1 MFPGQKDAGIFDAS
15 IQNHQS
21 CKQKNKVGLKKETV
35 MTDVLI
41 NHMFEDIVET
51 IPHPLLVLD
60 LDLRILKVNH
70 FFCETFKIAPE
81 KTTGNFIYD
90 LGNRQWDIPKLRR
103 LLEDII
109 SKDHKFENFEVEHI
123 FPSIGR
129 RIMMLNGRRLKQHGT
144 GSQMILLCIEDI
156 TEKREMENALI
167 ESEER
172 YRRVFETASDAIF
185 LLEKNEGKI
194 TYTNPAVTTTLGYPD
209 EECIG
214 KKVQDFDLAHEMDDI
229 QVITERL
236 KKDGIIHYNDVPI
249 QTKVGQSIDTDIYL
263 VDKAALVQCNIRDIT
278 ERKEAEKALRGTE
291 ESFRNLI
298 EILPIGVALSVPDGT
313 ITEMNA
319 AMVKIFG
326 YDSKEELQKVP
337 GPARYVNPKD
347 RERYIE
353 LLEKSLVKD
362 FEARY
367 RRKDG
372 SVFWGR
378 ATAIKRSTATGE
390 IQFINVFEDITERH
404 LAEQALRESE
414 EEYRNLF
421 ENLYDVYYSTDPT
434 GLISIASPSVE
445 RLLGYKSDEI
455 IGLDLKSLYVNP
467 QEREE
472 FLSQIMRNGSVDDFQ
487 AQLRRKD
494 NSVIW
499 VSTNSKILKDEKGNF
514 LGVEGLARDVS
525 ERKRAEEDLKESEER
540 YRALF
545 DRSFDCVY
553 VNDFEGNFI
562 DANDTALNILGYDR
576 EEIRSVKFASLL
588 SEDQL
593 PLAFQVLT
601 EIKETGYHKELVE
614 FSLKRKDGR
623 IVYVESKSSVIYRD
637 EEPFAILGIARDIT
651 ERKHAEEALRES
663 EEKYRTIL
671 ESMGEAYFEVDLEG
685 NFTFFNDALPL
696 SLGYSKEEL
705 KGMNNRDYMP
715 PETAKEIYNLFNEIY
730 KTGRP
735 IRGYSYEVIRKDG
748 AERFHELVASLM
760 RDGNGK
766 PIGFRGIS
774 HDITERKRAEEGK
787 RKLEAQLNQAQKME
801 AIGILAGGVAHDFN
815 NLLTSII
822 GYAELALMDLGKN
835 SRVNQSL
842 DEILKAGHR
851 AAGLTRQLL
860 AFSRKEL
867 IRPEVLNFNS
877 LIMNFEKMLRRLI
890 REDIDI
896 VSVCSPDLW
905 QVEADPGQMEQVVM
919 NLAVNARD
927 AMPKGGKL
935 TIETANVELNED
947 YFRDHG
953 VENQAGPYVML
964 AVTDT
969 GTGMDKETRARIFE
983 PFFTTKGLGRGT
995 GLGLSTVYGI
1005 VKQNKGHIWVYSEP
1019 EKGTTFKVY
1028 FPRVGVETEVAK
1040 REEVPVRSLEGSE
1053 TILVTEDDEL
1063 LRKMAER
1070 MLEGYGYR
1078 VITAENGKEA
1088 IKIAGSHD
1096 GPVHLLL
1103 TDVVMPGMT
1112 GLDLAEQLKSR
1123 FPEIK
1128 VLYMSGY
1135 TDNVIADHG
1144 VLEKDVN
1151 FIQKPFSREGLG
1163 GKVREV
1169 LDKKQH

>member
-1 MFPGQKDAGIFDAS
+1 
-15 IQNHQS
+15 
-21 CKQKNKVGLKKETV
+21 
-35 MTDVLI
+35 
-41 NHMFEDIVET
+41 
-51 IPHPLLVLD
+51 
-60 LDLRILKVNH
+60 
-70 FFCETFKIAPE
+70 
-81 KTTGNFIYD
+81 
-90 LGNRQWDIPKLRR
+90 
-103 LLEDII
+103 
-109 SKDHKFENFEVEHI
+109 
-123 FPSIGR
+123 
-129 RIMMLNGRRLKQHGT
+129 
-144 GSQMILLCIEDI
+144 
-156 TEKREMENALI
+156 
-167 ESEER
+167 
-172 YRRVFETASDAIF
+172 
-185 LLEKNEGKI
+185 
-194 TYTNPAVTTTLGYPD
+194 
-209 EECIG
+209 
-214 KKVQDFDLAHEMDDI
+214 
-229 QVITERL
+229 
-236 KKDGIIHYNDVPI
+236 
-249 QTKVGQSIDTDIYL
+249 
-263 VDKAALVQCNIRDIT
+263 
-278 ERKEAEKALRGTE
+278 
-291 ESFRNLI
+291 
-298 EILPIGVALSVPDGT
+298 
-313 ITEMNA
+313 
-319 AMVKIFG
+319 
-326 YDSKEELQKVP
+326 
-337 GPARYVNPKD
+337 
-347 RERYIE
+347 
-353 LLEKSLVKD
+353 
-362 FEARY
+362 
-367 RRKDG
+367 
-372 SVFWGR
+372 
-378 ATAIKRSTATGE
+378 
-390 IQFINVFEDITERH
+390 
-404 LAEQALRESE
+404 
-414 EEYRNLF
+414 
-421 ENLYDVYYSTDPT
+421 
-434 GLISIASPSVE
+434 
-445 RLLGYKSDEI
+445 
-455 IGLDLKSLYVNP
+455 
-467 QEREE
+467 
-472 FLSQIMRNGSVDDFQ
+472 
-487 AQLRRKD
+487 
-494 NSVIW
+494 
-499 VSTNSKILKDEKGNF
+499 
-514 LGVEGLARDVS
+514 
-525 ERKRAEEDLKESEER
+525 
-540 YRALF
+540 
-545 DRSFDCVY
+545 
-553 VNDFEGNFI
+553 
-562 DANDTALNILGYDR
+562 
-576 EEIRSVKFASLL
+576 
-588 SEDQL
+588 
-593 PLAFQVLT
+593 
-601 EIKETGYHKELVE
+601 
-614 FSLKRKDGR
+614 
-623 IVYVESKSSVIYRD
+623 
-637 EEPFAILGIARDIT
+637 
-651 ERKHAEEALRES
+651 
-663 EEKYRTIL
+663 
-671 ESMGEAYFEVDLEG
+671 
-685 NFTFFNDALPL
+685 
-696 SLGYSKEEL
+696 
-705 KGMNNRDYMP
+705 MP

-1053 TILVTEDDEL
+1053 TILVVEDDEM
-1063 LRKMAER
+1063 LRKMAVK
-1070 MLEGYGYR
+1070 MLKGYGYR
-1078 VITAENGKEA
+1078 LITARNGEDA
-1088 IKIAGSHD
+1088 LEIAGSHD